1 MYMKERLAAGD
12 CLIGAGIWSN
22 SPDILECAAGGM
34 DWIWWE
40 CQHTHVDWQATLH
53 GVRTAFGMKIPVLLR
68 TWTHDGGTIERLL
81 DTGAEGIIVPMVD
94 TAEQAQ
100 EIISHCYFPPLGN
113 RSYGSIRMVKAE
125 EDLHK
130 WNKRI
135 VTVMMVETPQAIAN
149 AEAIAKVPGV
159 DALLVGSADLAMRLG
174 KTPTVHTSHADCK
187 DELEH
192 VVRVCR
198 NTGKA
203 PAVLSPPSVD
213 GLKARLREG
222 FRLICAGMDVN
233 HVDEAYKQMKGVFT
247 RITSKKEF
255 TSD

>member
-1 MYMKERLAAGD
+1 MYLKERLTSGD

-22 SPDILECAAGGM
+22 SPDILEYTAKGM

-40 CQHTHVDWQATLH
+40 CQHTHVDWQTTIH
-53 GVRTAFGMKIPVLLR
+53 GVRTAFGMRIPIILR
-68 TWTHDGGTIERLL
+68 TWTHDGGTIEKLL

-100 EIISHCYFPPLGN
+100 EIVSHCYFPPVGN
-113 RSYGSIRMVKAE
+113 RSYGSIRMVRTE
-125 EDLHK
+125 EDPQE

-135 VTVMMVETPQAIAN
+135 VTVMMIETSKAIAN

-174 KTPTVHTSHADCK
+174 RDPTVHNSHANCK

-192 VVRVCR
+192 VVRACC

-203 PAVLSPPSVD
+203 AAVIASSVD
-213 GLKARLREG
+213 ALVARVREG
-222 FRLICAGMDVN
+222 FRLICAGMDVD
-233 HVDEAYKQMKGVFT
+233 HVDAGYKQMQQAFA
-247 RITSKKEF
+247 RIRSKKPA
-255 TSD
+255 T